1 LSLKAFIGTSLA
13 CSDKI
18 RKLIISSEGS
28 DKLGIKEPTQ
38 GGVVMDGKSNDKE
51 LKALSHAIMEAIT
64 GNEDVMAMLNDL
76 KQRNVVDSSTLL
88 GLALRIGEIIEIS
101 GMTFKQEEIE
111 EKQTQLDTA
120 EVDGELQVPAYELID
135 GRELSVKE
143 VAFQTWSAERF
154 DERAWLKKMG
164 LIY

>member
-1 LSLKAFIGTSLA
+1 
-13 CSDKI
+13 
-18 RKLIISSEGS
+18 
-28 DKLGIKEPTQ
+28 
-38 GGVVMDGKSNDKE
+38 MDGKSNDKE

-101 GMTFKQEEIE
+101 GMTFKQDEIE
-111 EKQTQLDTA
+111 EKQTQLDTSDM
-120 EVDGELQVPAYELID
+120 EGEAQVPAYELID
-135 GRELSVKE
+135 GRELSAKE
-143 VAFQTWSAERF
+143 AAFQTWSAERF

-164 LIY
+164 LIF

>member
-1 LSLKAFIGTSLA
+1 
-13 CSDKI
+13 
-18 RKLIISSEGS
+18 
-28 DKLGIKEPTQ
+28 
-38 GGVVMDGKSNDKE
+38 MDGKSNDKE

-88 GLALRIGEIIEIS
+88 GLALRIGEIVEIS
-101 GMTFKQEEIE
+101 GMTFKQDEIE
-111 EKQTQLDTA
+111 EKQTQLDAPEA
-120 EVDGELQVPAYELID
+120 EGELQIPVYEAID
-135 GRELSVKE
+135 GRELSAKE

>member
-1 LSLKAFIGTSLA
+1 M
-13 CSDKI
+13 
-18 RKLIISSEGS
+18 
-28 DKLGIKEPTQ
+28 KEPTQ

-111 EKQTQLDTA
+111 EKQTQLDAA
-120 EVDGELQVPAYELID
+120 EAEGELQVPAYELVD
-135 GRELSVKE
+135 GRELSAKE

>member
-1 LSLKAFIGTSLA
+1 
-13 CSDKI
+13 
-18 RKLIISSEGS
+18 
-28 DKLGIKEPTQ
+28 
-38 GGVVMDGKSNDKE
+38 MDGKSNDKE